1 MRKRAIMSLKRRK
14 LMKIMGLFP
23 LLTPFKI
30 NSKDHLTKLYSLLSS
45 FSNDDFNNPDFWSLI
60 NQSFT
65 ISKIILNLNNGGV
78 SPQPKIVQETF
89 EYYNRLANE
98 GPAYFM
104 WRILDQGREPLRQR
118 LANFAGCSQEE
129 IALNRNTTEGMNT
142 IIFGLKLNRGDEVVL
157 AKQDYSSVI
166 NAWKYREARDGI
178 KLIWVNLELPSANK
192 NYLVESY
199 TSAFTSKAKV
209 VNITHMINWNGQILP
224 VKEIAEEAHKRGILV
239 LVDAAHTF
247 AHIDFKISN
256 LKCDFLATS
265 LHKWLCAPFGTGMLY
280 VSKEHCKKIAP
291 LFPNDDPKSDNI
303 RKFESLGTRSFPAEM
318 AIAEA
323 LTFTENIGIAR
334 KEFRLRYLKNYWVK
348 KLKNIPRVKILTPDE
363 NEFSCGLG
371 LFAIEGKKPE
381 EISDWLF
388 NKRKIFTTAINWEN
402 IHGVRITP
410 HLYTRVEDLD
420 YFCQAID
427 DFVKQS

>member
-1 MRKRAIMSLKRRK
+1 MSLKRRK
-14 LMKIMGLFP
+14 LMTIMGLFP
-23 LLTPFKI
+23 FLTLFKTY
-30 NSKDHLTKLYSLLSS
+30 SKEPLTKLYSLLSS
-45 FSNDDFNNPDFWSLI
+45 FSADDFNNPDFWSLI
-60 NQSFT
+60 NQSFN

-104 WRILDQGREPLRQR
+104 WRILEQGREPLRQR
-118 LANFAGCSQEE
+118 LANFAGCSPEE
-129 IALNRNTTEGMNT
+129 ITLNRNTTEGMDT
-142 IIFGLKLNRGDEVVL
+142 IIFGLKLNRDDEVVL
-157 AKQDYSSVI
+157 AKQDYPNVI

-199 TSAFTSKAKV
+199 ASAFTSKTKV

-224 VKEIAEEAHKRGILV
+224 VKEIAEEAHKKGILV

-256 LKCDFLATS
+256 LNCDFLATS

-280 VSKEHCKKIAP
+280 VRKEHIKNIAP
-291 LFPNDDPKSDNI
+291 LFPNDTPKSDNI

-318 AIAEA
+318 AVGEA
-323 LTFTENIGIAR
+323 LTFTENIGMPR

-348 KLKNIPRVKILTPDE
+348 KLKEIPRVEILTPDE

-388 NKRKIFTTAINWEN
+388 KNKKIFSTAINWEN

-410 HLYTRVEDLD
+410 HLFTRLKDLD
-420 YFCQAID
+420 YFCD
-427 DFVKQS
+427 SVKDFIKQD

>member
-1 MRKRAIMSLKRRK
+1 MFIKRRK

-23 LLTPFKI
+23 LLTPFKVY
-30 NSKDHLTKLYSLLSS
+30 SKEHYTKLYSLLSS
-45 FSNDDFNNPDFWSLI
+45 FGRDDLNNSDFWSLI

-65 ISKIILNLNNGGV
+65 ISKTILNLNNGGV
-78 SPQPKIVQETF
+78 SPQPKIVQDTF

-118 LANFAGCSQEE
+118 LSIFAGCSPEE
-129 IALNRNTTEGMNT
+129 IAINRNTTEGMNT

-157 AKQDYSSVI
+157 AKQDYPNVI
-166 NAWKYREARDGI
+166 NAWKFREARDGI
-178 KLIWVNLELPSANK
+178 KLVWVNLELPSANK
-192 NYLVESY
+192 NYLIDSY
-199 TSAFTSKAKV
+199 TSAFTSKTKV

-224 VKEIAEEAHKRGILV
+224 IRDIAEEAHKKGIFV

-247 AHIDFKISN
+247 AHIDFKISDLN
-256 LKCDFLATS
+256 CDFLATS
-265 LHKWLCAPFGTGMLY
+265 LHKWLCGPFGTGMLY
-280 VSKEHCKKIAP
+280 VRKENIKNITP

-318 AIAEA
+318 AIGEA
-323 LTFTENIGIAR
+323 LTFTENIGMQR
-334 KEFRLRYLKNYWVK
+334 KEFRLRYLKDYWV
-348 KLKNIPRVKILTPDE
+348 NQCREIPRVEILTADE
-363 NEFSCGLG
+363 KEFSCGIG
-371 LFAIEGKKPE
+371 LFAIKGKKPE

-388 NKRKIFTTAINWEN
+388 KEKKIFTTAINWEN

-410 HLYTRVEDLD
+410 HLFTREIDLD
-420 YFCQAID
+420 YFCEAVK
-427 DFVKQS
+427 DFVKQG